1 MPKRTTFARKYS
13 IDMNDPQGRDILD
26 RIREIYRANGPVVD
40 QITPLLKEFRERA
53 VKSDNPLVTKVSRLA
68 YEHLQSYGDF
78 LVKYID
84 EDLEQEV
91 SNFEYLLQ
99 LLGDPDNKYNK
110 EDLQEMR
117 DYLTAYPEVPVTPES

>member
-1 MPKRTTFARKYS
+1 MAKRVNFARKYS
-13 IDMNDPQGRDILD
+13 IEMNDPQGREILD
-26 RIREIYRANGPVVD
+26 RIREIYRVNGPVVD

-68 YEHLQSYGDF
+68 YEHLESYGDF
-78 LVKYID
+78 LIKYID

-117 DYLTAYPEVPVTPES
+117 DYLTAYPEVPVSPES